1 MSGSVSMVDGHI
13 DPDKKPMTFEDVKRI
28 RENPTTE
35 DVDNKELHRLI
46 DIAIEKQILKK
57 PVNKTKSDNSTA
69 KHYKNCSI
77 VVCPLCNGRLKLKS
91 KGKHCDKCGQALDW
105 SDTE

>member
-1 MSGSVSMVDGHI
+1 
-13 DPDKKPMTFEDVKRI
+13 MTFEDAKRI
-28 RENPTTE
+28 RLNPTVE
-35 DVDNKELHRLI
+35 DCDNEELEKMI
-46 DIAIEKQILKK
+46 DVAIEKQILKK
-57 PVNKTKSDNSTA
+57 PINKTKCDNTTA
-69 KHYKNCSI
+69 KLYENCNI